1 MTPIRASLL
10 VSSLAAV
17 GVAQAQTAAAPAPTP
32 APAPAPAPPKADS
45 SLTWNGITLYG
56 IVDVGL
62 QYQTHGVPISDYFP
76 AGSESIISKNS
87 NHSITGITPNNLSQS
102 RIGLSGLE
110 PLGST
115 DVSFVFRLETF
126 FNPHSGNLS
135 DALKSQVLN
144 NGKPLAEQG
153 TTVDSSVAGQL
164 FAGAAYAGFSSA
176 SLGSL
181 TFGRHVTPLADGIAK
196 YDPMGAA
203 QAFSVIGFSGTAA
216 GGGDTENRRLDQSV
230 KYTGKFGFVHIGA
243 LYQFNG
249 SNGAGNTAAQF
260 QLGGELAGASVDA
273 YYAKK
278 KGAIATSSLSAT
290 QVNQLSGVPQT
301 DPVTG
306 NPIPVCTATPAAGS
320 KAPPCVSVDNAL
332 AATISDN
339 TTYSIMGLY
348 NFGAVKI
355 YAGYENIK
363 FENPDTPIEPGF
375 ITIGGYQL
383 AFTSNTAY
391 TSNKT
396 LEVVWAGAKWAIT
409 PEFEVTGSYYGYR
422 QKAFATGAN
431 AGCDTSANAACKGQL
446 NAFSLLADYKFS
458 KRFDGYLGTMWSG
471 VEDGLA
477 NGYLLKSPT
486 GNSAATITTTLGMRF
501 KF

>member
-1 MTPIRASLL
+1 MTPIRACLL
-10 VSSLAAV
+10 LSSLAAA
-17 GVAQAQTAAAPAPTP
+17 GVAQAQTAAAPAK
-32 APAPAPAPPKADS
+32 APDS

-87 NHSITGITPNNLSQS
+87 NHSITGVTPNNLSQS
-102 RIGLSGLE
+102 RIGLSGIE
-110 PLGST
+110 PIMDTG
-115 DVSFVFRLETF
+115 VSFVFRLETF
-126 FNPHSGNLS
+126 FNPQSGNLS
-135 DALKSQVLN
+135 DALRSQVLN
-144 NGKPLAEQG
+144 NGRSLASQG
-153 TTVDSSVAGQL
+153 TTVDSSVAGQI
-164 FAGAAYAGFSSA
+164 FAGAAYAGFSSKEF
-176 SLGSL
+176 GTL

-203 QAFSVIGFSGTAA
+203 QAFSVIGFSGTAG

-230 KYTGKFGFVHIGA
+230 KYTGKFSFVHLGA

-249 SNGAGNTAAQF
+249 SNGGSNTAF
-260 QLGGELAGASVDA
+260 QANVGADFLGSGSVDA

-278 KGAIATSSLSAT
+278 KGAVATASLSAT

-301 DPVTG
+301 DPLTG
-306 NPIPVCTATPAAGS
+306 DPIPVCTATPPAGS

-339 TTYSIMGLY
+339 TTYSLMALY
-348 NFGAVKI
+348 GFGPVKV
-355 YAGYENIK
+355 YAGYEHIK
-363 FENPDTPIEPGF
+363 FENPDSPISAGY

-383 AFTSNTAY
+383 AFANNTAY
-391 TSNKT
+391 TSPKT
-396 LEVVWAGAKWAIT
+396 LEVLFGGAKWSVT
-409 PEFEVTGSYYGYR
+409 DQFELTAAYYGYR

-431 AGCDTSANAACKGQL
+431 AGCDTAANAACKGEL
-446 NAFSLLADYKFS
+446 NALSLLADYKFT
-458 KRFDGYLGTMWSG
+458 KRFDSYLGTMWSG

-477 NGYLLKSPT
+477 NGYLNKST
-486 GNSAATITTTLGMRF
+486 VTTTAGLRF
-501 KF
+501 RF